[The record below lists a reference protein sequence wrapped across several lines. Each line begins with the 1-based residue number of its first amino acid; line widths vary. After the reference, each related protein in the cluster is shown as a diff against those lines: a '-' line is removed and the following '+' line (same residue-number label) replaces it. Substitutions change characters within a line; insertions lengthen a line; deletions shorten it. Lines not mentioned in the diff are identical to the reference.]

1 MPIDELSDAVQ
12 YVMDLLG
19 IFAFALSGAF
29 LAVRKDFDI
38 FGTIV
43 LSEAAGLGGGLFRD
57 LVLQV
62 TPVAF
67 TDLGYFF
74 TPCITATIVYFGHRL
89 RHDGKVHEGRLFDIS
104 DAAALGL
111 FSVTGT
117 IKALAHGFNIPAAV
131 TLGSASAVGG
141 GVLASLLALEQPA
154 LLRWNRDLYALP
166 ALVGATSAALLH
178 YTGLLDVGTSIG
190 AVLFAFVLRVL
201 ALRYSW
207 RTPRSN
213 FWRNP
218 FAGLQQQPPTADP
231 PPASVPTPGMK
242 PASTRAPAA
251 AVEADTVTL
260 MAPGFDRCAPPSS
273 AEDTVRLKGIDASA
287 FASRESD
294 TPSLAHPPAPGP
306 DPRLLLHRPGRQDRP
321 ERQDEPGLPDRW
333 ARGPASE
340 DERTG

>member
-1 MPIDELSDAVQ
+1 MPIAELSGAVQ

-38 FGTIV
+38 FGTVI

-74 TPCITATIVYFGHRL
+74 TPCAAAAIVYFGHRL
-89 RHDGKVHEGRLFDIS
+89 RHDDKADQSRLFDIS

-117 IKALAHGFNIPAAV
+117 IKALAHGLNIPAAV

-141 GVLASLLALEQPA
+141 GVLAHLLALEQPM

-166 ALVGATSAALLH
+166 ALAGAISAALL
-178 YTGLLDVGTSIG
+178 YSTGLLNVGTAIG
-190 AVLFAFVLRVL
+190 TSLFAFGLRLL
-201 ALRYSW
+201 ALRYNW
-207 RTPRSN
+207 RTPRAR

-218 FAGLQQQPPTADP
+218 FAGLRQQLPT
-231 PPASVPTPGMK
+231 VK
-242 PASTRAPAA
+242 PAAGSAPSPSPAPST
-251 AVEADTVTL
+251 EADTIMLRSPEVDTSTEADTSTL
-260 MAPGFDRCAPPSS
+260 PAS
-273 AEDTVRLKGIDASA
+273 ATETVRLPPIDA
-287 FASRESD
+287 RPLVD
-294 TPSLAHPPAPGP
+294 RGDRVLPPAQPPRPGR
-306 DPRLLLHRPGRQDRP
+306 DPRLLLRRP
-321 ERQDEPGLPDRW
+321 
-333 ARGPASE
+333 ARG
-340 DERTG
+340 ERRERDQPPQGE

>member
-1 MPIDELSDAVQ
+1 MPIEELSGAVQ
-12 YVMDLLG
+12 YVMDLIG

-38 FGTIV
+38 FGTVI

-57 LVLQV
+57 LVLGI

-74 TPCITATIVYFGHRL
+74 TPCVAALIVYFGYRL
-89 RHDGKVHEGRLFDIS
+89 RHDEKVYEGKPFDIS

-117 IKALAHGFNIPAAV
+117 IKALSHGLNSPAAV

-141 GVLASLLALEQPA
+141 GVLAYLLALEQPT

-166 ALVGATSAALLH
+166 AFVGAISVAMLYNLALLN
-178 YTGLLDVGTSIG
+178 VGTAIG
-190 AVLFAFVLRVL
+190 ASLFAFVLRLL

-207 RTPRSN
+207 RTPRSQ

-218 FAGLQQQPPTADP
+218 FVGMRQQPPAANPAPDLASSMQADMATLPSVNVGRSTP
-231 PPASVPTPGMK
+231 PPSAT
-242 PASTRAPAA
+242 
-251 AVEADTVTL
+251 DTVTL
-260 MAPGFDRCAPPSS
+260 R
-273 AEDTVRLKGIDASA
+273 RIDMGPL
-287 FASRESD
+287 SRRGD
-294 TPSLAHPPAPGP
+294 GVQPTTPKPGP
-306 DPRLLLHRPGRQDRP
+306 DVDPRLLLHLPARRDHNGQDRASPGR
-321 ERQDEPGLPDRW
+321 
-333 ARGPASE
+333 
-340 DERTG
+340 

>member
-1 MPIDELSDAVQ
+1 MPIEELSGAIQ
-12 YVMDLLG
+12 YGMDLLG

-57 LVLQV
+57 LVLGV

-74 TPCITATIVYFGHRL
+74 TPCVAAALVYFGHRL
-89 RHDGKVHEGRLFDIS
+89 RDDGMVHEGRLFDLS

-117 IKALAHGFNIPAAV
+117 IKALSHGFNIPAAV

-141 GVLASLLALEQPA
+141 GVLANLLALELPS

-166 ALVGATSAALLH
+166 ALTGAGSTALLH
-178 YTGLLDVGTSIG
+178 ATGLLNIGTAVGT
-190 AVLFAFVLRVL
+190 ALFAFGIRLL
-201 ALRYSW
+201 AIRYRW
-207 RTPRSN
+207 RTPRSQ

-218 FAGLQQQPPTADP
+218 FAGMRQAP
-231 PPASVPTPGMK
+231 
-242 PASTRAPAA
+242 APAA
-251 AVEADTVTL
+251 EPPPVPAPAPTVEQETVMLPRMTADV
-260 MAPGFDRCAPPSS
+260 DSPSGH
-273 AEDTVRLKGIDASA
+273 T
-287 FASRESD
+287 
-294 TPSLAHPPAPGP
+294 AHPPAGAKVPA
-306 DPRLLLHRPGRQDRP
+306 DPRLLLYRPGRRDQQRHG
-321 ERQDEPGLPDRW
+321 RAG
-333 ARGPASE
+333 GPAA
-340 DERTG
+340 

>member
-1 MPIDELSDAVQ
+1 MPIDELSDGVQ
-12 YVMDLLG
+12 YTMDLLG

-38 FGTIV
+38 FGTVI

-74 TPCITATIVYFGHRL
+74 TPCVTATLVYFGHRL
-89 RHDGKVHEGRLFDIS
+89 RHDDKVHEGRLFDIS

-117 IKALAHGFNIPAAV
+117 IKALTHGFNIPAAV
-131 TLGSASAVGG
+131 TLGSAGAVGG

-178 YTGLLDVGTSIG
+178 HIGLLNVANAVG
-190 AVLFAFVLRVL
+190 AALFAFGLRVL

-207 RTPRSN
+207 RTPRSH

-218 FAGLQQQPPTADP
+218 FAGLRQQLP
-231 PPASVPTPGMK
+231 PPNPL
-242 PASTRAPAA
+242 PAP
-251 AVEADTVTL
+251 
-260 MAPGFDRCAPPSS
+260 APPSS
-273 AEDTVRLKGIDASA
+273 VKDPVKDPMEDLTEDPMEDTVRLMRPDVSAFPSRRGGFPASA
-287 FASRESD
+287 RSS
-294 TPSLAHPPAPGP
+294 HPAP
-306 DPRLLLHRPGRQDRP
+306 DPRLLLHRAEP
-321 ERQDEPGLPDRW
+321 ED
-333 ARGPASE
+333 
-340 DERTG
+340 

>member
-1 MPIDELSDAVQ
+1 MPIDELSEAVQ

-38 FGTIV
+38 FGTII

-178 YTGLLDVGTSIG
+178 YTGLLDVGTSVG
-190 AVLFAFVLRVL
+190 AALFAFGLRVL

-218 FAGLQQQPPTADP
+218 FAGLRQQPPTADP
-231 PPASVPTPGMK
+231 PPGSVPTSV
-242 PASTRAPAA
+242 PAVAI
-251 AVEADTVTL
+251 EADTVTL
-260 MAPGFDRCAPPSS
+260 LVPKADRSAPASS
-273 AEDTVRLKGIDASA
+273 AEDTVLLKGIHAGA
-287 FASRESD
+287 FTSREGD
-294 TPSLAHPPAPGP
+294 TPPPAHPPGPGP
-306 DPRLLLHRPGRQDRP
+306 DPRLLLHRPERRDRP
-321 ERQDEPGLPDRW
+321 DGRDRLEQQDEPALPDRW